1 VRRYFSPREDS
12 GNPIGMSAPNDQA
25 PASGQES
32 FGPYLV
38 FERLGVGGMAT
49 VHRAKER
56 GIEGFERIVALKR
69 LLPHLAEDASFVK
82 SFVREAK
89 LASMLQHAN
98 IVQLYELGRVGS
110 TYFISME
117 YIDGRDVRRIL
128 RQARKVTGPATI
140 NVTLSLLIQLCDA
153 LDYAHSR
160 YDEDGNALS
169 IVHRDVSPSNLLVTK
184 SGHLKV
190 IDFGIAKAQ
199 SSQLRT
205 ATGRVKGK
213 LAYMAPEAISGKEL
227 DARSDIFSAGVI
239 AHELLTA
246 RPLFASKNEY
256 QTLIKVQRGDVL
268 QPSTFNQA
276 CPPELDA
283 IVLKALARDPDQRY
297 TTAAQMRDDLHGVRI
312 KYNLSATNREV
323 QSWCEWAFS
332 LEAPGNNFSGPMVTD
347 SLAGVSQ
354 SRSPILPP
362 GVPSGVSPR
371 DTARTPV
378 PLPLRAPANL
388 GDDGTGPTM
397 TAHQQHAHDEGDADV
412 AWGGGAEH
420 DSHEPVLLDEVP
432 DVSSKYPAV
441 PSGLGMAGQMAMG
454 AEPSGTRKT
463 LIGQAS
469 MPPPSAQHQHSRRSS
484 QPNMW
489 AQGSSEDAV
498 AVRGR
503 MPTNAEFTPAQ
514 SSLAVGDDT
523 TRTPLVEGQSL
534 GTAGHQKKQ
543 NNTRVGIIAGAA
555 VLVAGAAVAIVMM
568 KKGGPDAPPVAA
580 KPQTGKVKF
589 VIEPP
594 DSTVK
599 IAGIEPHN
607 GSPYA
612 VDLDPGQIQVQ
623 IQHDGFRSY
632 VTTVDLSAGETQ
644 TLRVVLEQG
653 GKSNT
658 AGLALD
664 STPPGLVAILDGNEL
679 PQRTPLK
686 MEVQPGPHVVTLKQ
700 NGAEV
705 WRQEFMASAD
715 QNIEYKPILTEEKK
729 RERAEQAV
737 RTVATNNPPTERVK
751 QKDPTPVTRVV
762 KEEGDIG
769 SARDRDNM
777 IGSAAN
783 TGSGVTPPETHV
795 TPPPADKIKDTTPP
809 ADTKAPPVDTKAPPP
824 APDHKDAS
832 GGTVAAGSGSAKA
845 PPVPPVTP
853 VAPKAGSPAIVSP
866 GAVHRVS
873 GSLPTIN
880 TVPRAGEAPPA
891 KISTMLCI
899 DTSGN
904 VTTVK
909 LLTKGLPGS
918 VPGDI
923 TNAMQGW
930 KYQPYKQGAAAAPAC
945 FVVSFA
951 VKWPENSRGN

>member
-1 VRRYFSPREDS
+1 
-12 GNPIGMSAPNDQA
+12 MSAPTEPQA
-25 PASGQES
+25 PTSGNEA

-110 TYFISME
+110 VYFISME

-153 LDYAHSR
+153 LDYAHTR
-160 YDEDGNALS
+160 HDEDGHPLS

-268 QPSTFNQA
+268 PPSTFNQA

-297 TTAAQMRDDLHGVRI
+297 TSAAQMRDDLHGVRI

-323 QSWCEWAFS
+323 QSWCDWAFS

-347 SLAGVSQ
+347 SLAGMSV
-354 SRSPILPP
+354 SRSPINLPP
-362 GVPSGVSPR
+362 GAPHQQQAR

-378 PLPLRAPANL
+378 PMPLRAPA
-388 GDDGTGPTM
+388 DDSGTGPTM
-397 TAHQQHAHDEGDADV
+397 TAHHHDEHDADV
-412 AWGGGAEH
+412 AWGGGGEH
-420 DSHEPVLLDEVP
+420 ESEQPVLLDEVP
-432 DVSSKYPAV
+432 DVSSKFPAV
-441 PSGLGMAGQMAMG
+441 PGGLNAATAAAMG
-454 AEPSGTRKT
+454 ADPASRKT
-463 LIGQAS
+463 LIGQA
-469 MPPPSAQHQHSRRSS
+469 MPPARRAS
-484 QPNMW
+484 QPNLW
-489 AQGSSEDAV
+489 AQGSSEDAIPQG
-498 AVRGR
+498 RGR
-503 MPTNAEFTPAQ
+503 FPTGAEFTPSAA
-514 SSLAVGDDT
+514 AVTPGDDT
-523 TRTPLVEGQSL
+523 QRSPLVEPGSYT
-534 GTAGHQKKQ
+534 GAVVMQKKASKLPLI
-543 NNTRVGIIAGAA
+543 VAGIAVIAAAAA
-555 VLVAGAAVAIVMM
+555 VFVVMQ
-568 KKGGPDAPPVAA
+568 KNGDKNEAPPVAA
-580 KPQTGKVKF
+580 KPQTGKIKF
-589 VIEPP
+589 VVEPP

-599 IAGIEPHN
+599 MAGIEPHT
-607 GSPYA
+607 GSPWE
-612 VDLDPGQIQVQ
+612 VDLDPGQVQVQ
-623 IQHDGFRSY
+623 ISHDGFKSY
-632 VTTVDLSAGETQ
+632 VTTVDLSGGETQ
-644 TLRVVLEQG
+644 TLRVVLDQG
-653 GKSNT
+653 GAAALSMLSIESN
-658 AGLALD
+658 
-664 STPPGLVAILDGNEL
+664 PPGLIATLDGQEL
-679 PQRTPLK
+679 AQKTPIQK
-686 MEVQPGPHVVTLKQ
+686 MQLQSGAHVVTIKQ
-700 NGAEV
+700 NGQEV
-705 WRQEFMASAD
+705 WRQEFMANGDAD
-715 QNIEYKPILTEEKK
+715 FDFKPVLTEEKK
-729 RERAEQAV
+729 RERAEQAAQ
-737 RTVATNNPPTERVK
+737 RVATNSPPTPRVRESSPTPTPTRIIK
-751 QKDPTPVTRVV
+751 EETDVGSHDKGASKEINVGSAADTGVSLPPPPEAKLPPPPTPVED
-762 KEEGDIG
+762 K
-769 SARDRDNM
+769 
-777 IGSAAN
+777 GSAAA
-783 TGSGVTPPETHV
+783 V
-795 TPPPADKIKDTTPP
+795 TPPPPE
-809 ADTKAPPVDTKAPPP
+809 
-824 APDHKDAS
+824 HKDAT
-832 GGTVAAGSGSAKA
+832 GQGAGSGAGSNPGPGSAKVAVA
-845 PPVPPVTP
+845 PPT
-853 VAPKAGSPAIVSP
+853 PKAGAPAVVP
-866 GAVHRVS
+866 PNAVHRTS
-873 GSLPTIN
+873 GSLPSIN
-880 TVPRAGEAPPA
+880 TVPRAGETPPS

-909 LLTKGLPGS
+909 VLTKGLPGTVGS
-918 VPGDI
+918 DLQS
-923 TNAMQGW
+923 TMSGW
-930 KYQPYKQGAAAAPAC
+930 KYQPYKQNGNATPAC

-951 VKWPENSRGN
+951 VKWPDSSSRGN